1 MTHATSGRSPTRGS
15 SGSPGRSPRS
25 IRDGLRAGALIALA
39 AATGTFAWSGVT
51 LALPLALAFPAL
63 WAAAPRRVV
72 AIAISAAYFL
82 AASRGLPQGVMT
94 FYGSGVVW
102 GAALWIVASG
112 VFVAVHGLLWSARP
126 GWGRAGRFALASL
139 LMGVL
144 PLGIVG
150 WAHPLTAAGVLFPEW
165 GWLGLAAAATGML
178 ALTTRLWPIAALAL
192 AGAWLWSAAGW
203 TPPSVPDSWRGVD
216 TVMGPSLGRATDLD
230 QHRALLA
237 HVQRAGEAGARVV
250 VLPESALGLWT
261 PTVSQVWMDALRT
274 TRIVVI
280 AGAAVIDHNGYDN
293 VLVEIAAG
301 QARVLY
307 RERMPVPVSM
317 WQPWLSWIG
326 QGGSARA
333 HLFANPVVTSQ
344 GRRIAP
350 LICYEQLLVWPVLQS
365 MLHAPDM
372 IVATGNGWWTAGTSI
387 IGIQRA
393 SAEAWARLFGVPLV
407 MAFNR

>member
-1 MTHATSGRSPTRGS
+1 M
-15 SGSPGRSPRS
+15 
-25 IRDGLRAGALIALA
+25 IAIAVA
-39 AATGTFAWSGVT
+39 AAH
-51 LALPLALAFPAL
+51 
-63 WAAAPRRVV
+63 
-72 AIAISAAYFL
+72 FL

-94 FYGSGVVW
+94 FYGSGILW
-102 GAALWIVASG
+102 GGALWVMASLA
-112 VFVAVHGLLWSARP
+112 FVSVHGVLWSGRP
-126 GWGRAGRFALASL
+126 GWGRAGRFALASTV
-139 LMGVL
+139 MAM
-144 PLGIVG
+144 PPFGIVG
-150 WAHPLTAAGVLFPEW
+150 WAHPLTSSGVLFPGW
-165 GWLGLAAAATGML
+165 GWFGLAAAATGML
-178 ALTTRLWPIAALAL
+178 AVTTRLWPIPVLAL

-203 TPPSVPDSWRGVD
+203 TPPSVPDGWRGVD
-216 TVMGPSLGRATDLD
+216 TAMGASLGRATDLD

-237 HVQRAGEAGARVV
+237 HVQRAHEQGARVV

-274 TRIVVI
+274 TRVVVI
-280 AGAAVIDHNGYDN
+280 AGAAVVDRHGYDN
-293 VLVEIAAG
+293 VLVEIGAG

-317 WQPWLSWIG
+317 WQPWLSWTG
-326 QGGSARA
+326 EGGGARA

-372 IVATGNGWWTAGTSI
+372 IVASGNGWWTAGTSI

-407 MAFNR
+407 VAFNR